1 MKPRAVLGV
10 GAMGALLG
18 ALALSALGAFGAP
31 AAMAA
36 EIVPSVGLTRSVDG
50 DETNKSV
57 GLALRGSLVPGVLKS
72 EIGASYRSEDQFGGN
87 LKLKMWP
94 ITASLLVSP
103 IPTLY
108 GSAGVGWYHTTFDY
122 DEALPFEDETKEE
135 FGVHVGGGV
144 RVPLAPA
151 AAIDLGGR
159 YVMMRDQESKLV
171 PEKFNPDFWTLSLG
185 LALGF

>member
-1 MKPRAVLGV
+1 MTRGAAVLGV
-10 GAMGALLG
+10 GAVLGALLG
-18 ALALSALGAFGAP
+18 ASTFAVPRATAV
-31 AAMAA
+31 

-50 DETNKSV
+50 DDTNKSV

-72 EIGASYRSEDQFGGN
+72 EIGASYRSEDQFNGD

-94 ITASLLVSP
+94 VTASVLLTP

-122 DEALPFEDETKEE
+122 DESLPIKDETKEE
-135 FGVHVGGGV
+135 FGVHLGGGL
-144 RVPLAPA
+144 RIPLAPA

-171 PEKFNPDFWTLSLG
+171 PAKFNPDFWTLSLG
-185 LALGF
+185 LALGL